1 MESTRP
7 FRSEGAY
14 VSARRMVPIASKD
27 FNSHASL
34 REVQDYFALDDL
46 SDFDIVINVRKPLE
60 QTVSFFWWDLM
71 RQSRFSKFNLPGV
84 ASQLPFPILK
94 ALFHVWFG
102 CTWKR
107 IRNLNFSTLLSE
119 RKISPEKLHILR
131 QENLTEDLER
141 LCLNLHFNTSDV
153 EVPALKSSIRV
164 LDVPARLY
172 FSKPLVKI
180 LARLRRPDAELF
192 TAAYKTEFPVA

>member
-1 MESTRP
+1 M
-7 FRSEGAY
+7 
-14 VSARRMVPIASKD
+14 SARRIEPIATKD
-27 FNSHASL
+27 FKAHASL
-34 REVQDYFALDDL
+34 REIQDHFALDDL
-46 SDFDIVINVRKPLE
+46 SNFDIVINVRKPLE

-71 RQSRFSKFNLPGV
+71 RLSFFSKVNLTGL
-84 ASQLPFPILK
+84 ASQMPLPFLK

-107 IRNLNFSTLLSE
+107 IRRLNFSMLLSE
-119 RKISPEKLHILR
+119 MKMSPEKLHILR

-141 LCLNLHFNTSDV
+141 LCLNLRLNRSGV
-153 EVPALKSSIRV
+153 EVPSLKSSIRV

-180 LARLRRPDAELF
+180 LARLRRPDADLF